1 MRNATKRRSKA
12 ALSALAVA
20 GMAAWAGAPSARGD
34 FTITVFNQGVQ
45 VDNGNSFDVFVLAAT
60 NTGTNN
66 TGSTLAVV
74 QAIIDT
80 GGPSTFA
87 SPVNALGIDIEKLS
101 QSGAA
106 SNTKYNANVNG
117 TSSDTF
123 GQAFANNQ
131 NAAAVPIFG
140 DVTGGTFV
148 GVGTGKFTTDLANNG
163 VNTQDGSNELS
174 TVPGGSKGGTS
185 AVYVNGQTSEYLIL
199 GNTAANYLGGF
210 LNKAPQLDNAFENGS
225 NPTANVNAGNV
236 AGALL
241 NGKVHSL
248 EVDSVSED
256 SGGNVI
262 FVPDDAAN
270 GPVPFANIVVP
281 VGVASFT
288 VHGGLAGESGGT
300 KTYFTVIN
308 VINVSP
314 PPPPGITVSLKQ
326 TASGTG
332 GNIGTAAMVGSNGN
346 YTLQNFAVAGAL
358 QTAGNLVTTGWN
370 PINDHEIF
378 GLKANGATSLSQ
390 LISDLGNAMSTTGT
404 GVVVEAPTGSAGA
417 LLTSLGDNIEI
428 DAPNGSGSVT
438 PSILSYDLTNYSG
451 NGTVLIS
458 QVTVIPEPTSLGALA
473 LGGLG
478 LLSRRRRKARA

>member
-101 QSGAA
+101 QTGAA

-117 TSSDTF
+117 TSSDNF

-163 VNTQDGSNELS
+163 VNTQDGANELS

-185 AVYVNGQTSEYLIL
+185 AVYVNGQTSEYLIS

-300 KTYFTVIN
+300 KNYFTVIN

-314 PPPPGITVSLKQ
+314 PPPSLTLTLKQ
-326 TASGTG
+326 TGTG
-332 GNIGTAAMVGSNGN
+332 TVIGTAAMVGSNGN
-346 YTLQNFAVAGAL
+346 YLLQNFAVSGPA
-358 QTAGNLVTTGWN
+358 QTAGQLVTTGWN

-378 GLKANGATSLSQ
+378 GLREVGATSLSQ
-390 LISDLGNAMSTTGT
+390 LISDLQNALQTTGT
-404 GVVVEAPTGSAGA
+404 SVQVEAPTGAAGA
-417 LLTSLGDNIEI
+417 LLASLGDNIEI
-428 DAPNGSGSVT
+428 DAPNGSGSVS
-438 PSILSYDLTNYSG
+438 PSILSYDLSQYTG
-451 NGTVLIS
+451 NGTVTIT